1 MRILTNARLAGRNR
15 RIAQWMFFASLGVPL
30 LGLLL
35 INTTTATPSQESGMI
50 VNMVLPFLV
59 LPLAY
64 VVMLYSIRM
73 TNLWVR
79 EPRPEAALQAGLKG
93 ISNKSVLYN
102 YIFQPA
108 RHVLFTPQGVFS
120 ITTRFQDGAFSVD
133 GSTWRSDKRG
143 TARIM
148 SLLRMDAI
156 GNPTAD
162 ALKAQAKA
170 EELLKDIAPDVP
182 VQPLIV
188 FIDPKATFRAVNP
201 TVPVLHAVNRELP
214 NLKDYLH
221 DLSPDKQLALTPEQI
236 DAFEQAYIP
245 R

>member
-1 MRILTNARLAGRNR
+1 MRILTNARLASRNR

-35 INTTTATPSQESGMI
+35 INTTTSSPNTQSSLFYNMI
-50 VNMVLPFLV
+50 LPFLV

-73 TNLWVR
+73 TNMWVR

-93 ISNKSVLYN
+93 VSNKSVLYN

-108 RHVLFTPQGVFS
+108 RHVLVTPQGVFA
-120 ITTRFQDGAFSVD
+120 ITTRFQDGSFSVN
-133 GSTWRSDKRG
+133 GSTWSSHKRG
-143 TARIM
+143 AARIM
-148 SLLRMDAI
+148 TLLRMDSI

-162 ALKAQAKA
+162 ALKAQAKV

-182 VQPLIV
+182 VQPLVV
-188 FIDPKATFRAVNP
+188 FVDSKGFFEATDS
-201 TVPVLHAVNRELP
+201 TVPVLHATNKDLP
-214 NLKDYLH
+214 NIKDYLQA
-221 DLSPDKQLALTPEQI
+221 LSSEKHLTLTPEQVE
-236 DAFEQAYIP
+236 AFEQAYIP
-245 R
+245 H